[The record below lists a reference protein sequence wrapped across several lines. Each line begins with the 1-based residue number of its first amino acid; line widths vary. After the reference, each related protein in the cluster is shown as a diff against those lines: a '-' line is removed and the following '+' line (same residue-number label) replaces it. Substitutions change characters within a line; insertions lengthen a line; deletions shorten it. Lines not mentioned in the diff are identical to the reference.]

1 MSKRGRRGYPTAIL
15 IGLDSQ
21 TANIWLVYSES
32 IKQGKTISKTGKDMT
47 SYKHNEQIVEAVRAL
62 LPDGFNQIIIS
73 SPDRTRLTSNLLEH
87 INKRHNWL
95 IQKVSIKEMQGK
107 AVTATDVV
115 QLVKSNRIQE
125 SVAEAAG
132 ETNEK
137 IMDRLEK
144 ALNGGAVL
152 FTIQELSDALR
163 NEEAPEFILV
173 SEKFDAT
180 CRGNRRYQSLIQITK
195 NMRATFTIVNHD
207 TPASARLEQLGG
219 FVCVIRR

>member
-32 IKQGKTISKTGKDMT
+32 IKQGKTISKTGKDIT
-47 SYKHNEQIVEAVRAL
+47 SYKHNEQIVEAVREL

-87 INKRHNWL
+87 LNKRHNWL
-95 IQKVSIKEMQGK
+95 NQKVSIKELHGK

-125 SVAEAAG
+125 SVAEAAE

-137 IMDRLEK
+137 IMGMLEK
-144 ALNGGAVL
+144 ALNDGAVL

-163 NEEAPEFILV
+163 NEESPEFILV
-173 SEKFDAT
+173 SEKFDAVY
-180 CRGNRRYQSLIQITK
+180 RGNRRYQSLIQRTK

-207 TPASARLEQLGG
+207 APASARLEQFGG